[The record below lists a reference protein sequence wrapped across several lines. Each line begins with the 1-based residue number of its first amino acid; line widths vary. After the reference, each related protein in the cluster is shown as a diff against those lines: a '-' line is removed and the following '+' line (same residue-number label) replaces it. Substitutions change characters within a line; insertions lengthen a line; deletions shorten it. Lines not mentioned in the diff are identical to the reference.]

1 MTTLTTNSNLASMYG
16 QATDFL
22 KLDQSA
28 RAQSVWFASFRDD
41 KDVRYFFKKKSIL
54 DKGKGLQVAVIA
66 QIAHAVVSCVED
78 GEPDVAPTGSE
89 VNKLKK
95 SAADLATQLSS
106 ARASWLIPEAR
117 TRGFQEPLRKLQ
129 TMPSIVPARSAGR
142 LPMTERRTFI
152 LRLAHALCE
161 ISDDIPI
168 RFITAATARAWEET
182 TERQVRDVLTAA
194 EKASIRTH
202 VEANRRN
209 LAESE
214 NAAHLALSRASIV
227 PNRTA
232 PLADMRT
239 DGERLAQIFSILNS
253 FADETAAIV
262 LHDALATAA
271 SELGIEPDSNHE

>member
-1 MTTLTTNSNLASMYG
+1 MTTLTTNSNLASMYE

-22 KLDQSA
+22 KLDQAA
-28 RAQSVWFASFRDD
+28 RAQSVWFTSFRDD

-54 DKGKGLQVAVIA
+54 AKGTSLQVAVIA

-106 ARASWLIPEAR
+106 ARAFWLIPEAR

-194 EKASIRTH
+194 EKVSIRAL

-232 PLADMRT
+232 SLADMRT
-239 DGERLAQIFSILNS
+239 DGERLAQIFGILNS